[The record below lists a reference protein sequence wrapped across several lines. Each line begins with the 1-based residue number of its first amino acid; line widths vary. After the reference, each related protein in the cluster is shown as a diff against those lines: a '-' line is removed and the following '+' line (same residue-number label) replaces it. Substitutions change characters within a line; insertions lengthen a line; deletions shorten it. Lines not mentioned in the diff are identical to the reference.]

1 MSMSDPIADLFTRI
15 RNAGMAGHSK
25 TDVPHSQLKESVVD
39 MLVQEGY
46 LKESQVTEVGGRKRI
61 RAYLRLDQDGRTVI
75 TSLQRI
81 SKPGKRVYMGSR
93 DIPRVLRGM
102 GVGIFSTSRGIL
114 SDSQCREQRV
124 GGEYLGRIW

>member
-15 RNAGMAGHSK
+15 RNAGMAGHSN
-25 TDVPHSQLKESVVD
+25 TDIPHSHLKESVVD

-46 LKESQVTEVGGRKRI
+46 LNESQVTEVGGRKRI
-61 RAYLRLDQDGRTVI
+61 RAYLRLDQDGKTVI
-75 TSLQRI
+75 TSLQRV

-114 SDSQCREQRV
+114 SDAQCREQRV

>member
-1 MSMSDPIADLFTRI
+1 MSDPIADLFTRI